1 MRLAGKTAV
10 ITGASTGIGRACALR
25 FAREGARLVLADRQ
39 VAEAESLQGE
49 IERAGGTCT
58 VVEADVASRADNER
72 MIDACVERYGSIDIL
87 FCNAGINLPKQLHES
102 ADDEIDRVL
111 QVNLLGIVYAA
122 RHAIPHMLAQPSG
135 GTMLFTASKTG
146 FKLGSTLQ

>member
-72 MIDACVERYGSIDIL
+72 MIDVCVEQYGSIDIPVTL
-87 FCNAGINLPKQLHES
+87 AWGEDDKSFKIALGERMAADIPNAELVRIPDSYTFVSLDQPERL
-102 ADDEIDRVL
+102 
-111 QVNLLGIVYAA
+111 AA
-122 RHAIPHMLAQPSG
+122 LI
-135 GTMLFTASKTG
+135 
-146 FKLGSTLQ
+146 